1 MMAFHDT
8 VNSALLDT
16 DTESHLLVDNRR
28 RRVADDQKDKD
39 TEPPARCQ
47 GKASRRVQVAKT
59 DEDTKPLPVQKR
71 ILSHEAKTPAK
82 KWGDNKISERGRSVL
97 VMRARYRSV
106 GLTLHQRGWKDDG

>member
-59 DEDTKPLPVQKR
+59 DEDTKPRRKQFFLTKRKLPPKNGVTTKF
-71 ILSHEAKTPAK
+71 P
-82 KWGDNKISERGRSVL
+82 SEVAQCL
-97 VMRARYRSV
+97 
-106 GLTLHQRGWKDDG
+106 